1 MPTPNDETR
10 NESQSATIDPL
21 HRPQHTSCPPD
32 ESRHNAWRV
41 DAPDGVIDAETTP
54 QQQPTP
60 PSDIDSPR
68 LLENC
73 SPLGIHLKET
83 DTEEDNPVSDMLS
96 PISPSPDTKDI
107 DARISLGLASHGAT
121 ETPSS
126 PMSYEFSNVR
136 VSASHST
143 VSTLDGH

>member
-10 NESQSATIDPL
+10 NESPSATIDPHL

-41 DAPDGVIDAETTP
+41 DTPDGIIDAETTP

-73 SPLGIHLKET
+73 TPHSLQLREM

-96 PISPSPDTKDI
+96 PISPSPDTKDV
-107 DARISLGLASHGAT
+107 DASLSLGLASHGAA
-121 ETPSS
+121 ESPSS
-126 PMSYEFSNVR
+126 SLSYEFSNVR
-136 VSASHST
+136 VRASHT
-143 VSTLDGH
+143 IA